1 MLEYHVV
8 SNTELRGGGGG
19 EKGVS
24 RRWQSTTGRLTNKG
38 FMGGRHNLFYKDVK

>member
-8 SNTELRGGGGG
+8 SNTELRGG
-19 EKGVS
+19 GVS

-38 FMGGRHNLFYKDVK
+38 SMGGRHNLLYKDVK